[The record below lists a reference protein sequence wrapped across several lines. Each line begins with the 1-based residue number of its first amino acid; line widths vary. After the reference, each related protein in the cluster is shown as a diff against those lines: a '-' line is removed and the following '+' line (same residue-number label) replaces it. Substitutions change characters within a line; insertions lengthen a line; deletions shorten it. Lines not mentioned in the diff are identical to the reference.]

1 MTSSGHPR
9 KQKKSQQ
16 SNTKVLLADTI
27 GQSLYERLL
36 QARLDCPIVHWAP
49 VHHPLAP
56 QQLSSSFHC
65 NLSINSTSTVTS
77 SPSASTSDI
86 KSITSSRTSHDSI
99 HKPSSLSSSS
109 SLPPLPSNRII
120 TLAGPCATT
129 LSTLST
135 IAHLA
140 AKYSQVSHMSL
151 LDPSYTIFLNTTH
164 TAALCFKVVH
174 QTAIIAGD
182 PISDEESIPSLLSE
196 FKTYRKARLLGMA
209 FLGASPRLTH
219 YAQAQ
224 ASTKNKHNWT
234 MLHFGTSRVLNPT
247 TNALLNESAGKRLL
261 IQNKQ
266 LLNPDKGGI
275 TLDIYIPGSDAA
287 LEKELQDIYTTWRDT
302 RNTSNTPQA
311 FITEY
316 TSPFS
321 STLLPSL
328 MTYIYAKDKDGVP
341 IAFAAL
347 RYCGANNG
355 YHIDP
360 CVALPTAPKG
370 LTDLLMFAAMAL
382 CRHAGVSYLSVGFEP
397 LEELGEVSGLSGP
410 LEHLARG
417 AYRFAFKRLPS
428 IQGKKAYH
436 DKWRTE
442 EGLEEKLFLVLTGA
456 GGGLGVVAVTHVA
469 NVKIRKVVWG

>member
-1 MTSSGHPR
+1 MTSSSTR
-9 KQKKSQQ
+9 KQKKPQQ
-16 SNTKVLLADTI
+16 ANRKVLLADAI
-27 GQSLYERLL
+27 GQTLYERLL
-36 QARLDCPIVHWAP
+36 QARIDCPIAHWAP

-56 QQLSSSFHC
+56 QLSSTINC
-65 NLSINSTSTVTS
+65 NLSINSTSSSILTT

-86 KSITSSRTSHDSI
+86 KSIPSSRTSHDSL
-99 HKPSSLSSSS
+99 HKPSSSSS

-120 TLAGPCATT
+120 TLGGPCTN
-129 LSTLST
+129 LSTLTT
-135 IAHLA
+135 ITHLA

-151 LDPSYTIFLNTTH
+151 LDPSYTVFLNTTH
-164 TAALCFKVVH
+164 TAAICFKVVH
-174 QTAIIAGD
+174 QTAIVAGD
-182 PISDEESIPSLLSE
+182 PISSEENIPSLLSE
-196 FKTYRKARLLGMA
+196 FKTYRKSHLLGMA

-219 YAQAQ
+219 YAQSQ
-224 ASTKNKHNWT
+224 SQSQTTNKNNWT

-247 TNALLNESAGKRLL
+247 TNTLLNESTGKRLIL
-261 IQNKQ
+261 QNKQ
-266 LLNPDKGGI
+266 LLNPNKGGI
-275 TLDIYIPGSDAA
+275 TLDIYIPGSNPT
-287 LEKELQDIYTTWRDT
+287 LEKDLQEIYTIWRTT
-302 RNTSNTPQA
+302 RNTSSTPQA

-328 MTYIYAKDKDGVP
+328 MTYIYAKDKNGVP
-341 IAFAAL
+341 LAFAAL

-360 CVALPTAPKG
+360 CMALPTAPKG

-382 CRHAGVSYLSVGFEP
+382 CRHAGVGYLSVGFEP
-397 LEELGEVSGLSGP
+397 LEELGEVRGLRGP

-428 IQGKKAYH
+428 IQGKKAYY

-442 EGLEEKLFLVLTGA
+442 EGLEERLFLVLTGA

-469 NVKIRKVVWG
+469 NVRIRRVVWG

>member
-1 MTSSGHPR
+1 MTSSTPR

-36 QARLDCPIVHWAP
+36 QARLDCPVPHWAP

-56 QQLSSSFHC
+56 QSSSIINC
-65 NLSINSTSTVTS
+65 NLSINSSSTITS
-77 SPSASTSDI
+77 SPSTSTSDF
-86 KSITSSRTSHDSI
+86 KSIPSSRTSHDSF
-99 HKPSSLSSSS
+99 HKPSSSPIH
-109 SLPPLPSNRII
+109 PPLPSNRII
-120 TLAGPCATT
+120 TLAGPITT
-129 LSTLST
+129 SLPILTSIT
-135 IAHLA
+135 HLA
-140 AKYSQVSHMSL
+140 AKHSQVSHMSL

-182 PISDEESIPSLLSE
+182 PISSEENITSLLSE
-196 FKTYRKARLLGMA
+196 FKTYRKAHLLGMA

-219 YAQAQ
+219 YAETQTLTGSK
-224 ASTKNKHNWT
+224 STNNWT

-247 TNALLNESAGKRLL
+247 TNALLNESTGKRLL
-261 IQNKQ
+261 LQNKQ
-266 LLNPDKGGI
+266 LLNPNKGGI
-275 TLDIYIPGSDAA
+275 TLDTYIPGSNTT
-287 LEKELQDIYTTWRDT
+287 LENELQDIYTTWRTT
-302 RNTSNTPQA
+302 RNTSTTPQA

-341 IAFAAL
+341 LAFAAL

-397 LEELGEVSGLSGP
+397 LEELGEVRGLRGP

-442 EGLEEKLFLVLTGA
+442 EGLEERLFLVLTGA

-469 NVKIRKVVWG
+469 NVKIRRVVWG